1 MSRRCLHPSH
11 RREHLPSRPSW
22 RCRACGSAWPC
33 SAAKLRLLGRYREDR
48 AGLLT
53 HLAAL
58 HEEAAAE
65 LGDVISAV
73 ILLDR
78 FVSWA
83 RVRG

>member
-1 MSRRCLHPSH
+1 MSRRRSYPS
-11 RREHLPSRPSW
+11 RRQEHLPSRPTW
-22 RCRACGSAWPC
+22 RCRACGCAWPC

-48 AGLLT
+48 AGLLI
-53 HLAAL
+53 HLTAL

-73 ILLDR
+73 VLLDR